1 MGPLRDLRVV
11 ELAGLG
17 ATPFCAM
24 LLADLGRG
32 RDPDRPP
39 GLRRRRELPERA
51 VAPARAARPPQSTSS
66 IRDGPEL
73 VLRLVER
80 ADALVE
86 GYRPGV
92 AERLGVGPDACLAR
106 NERLVYGRM
115 TGWGQTGP
123 LRRAAR
129 ATTSTYIADLR
140 ARARPRSR
148 PPPPLNLVGDFGGGG
163 LLLAFGIVGAAAR
176 GARLGPRAGRRRR
189 DGPTA
194 PRC

>member
-1 MGPLRDLRVV
+1 MGPLKDLRVV

-24 LLADLGRG
+24 LLADLGADVIRIDRPDSVGAESFPSEPSLLRG
-32 RDPDRPP
+32 RPSA
-39 GLRRRRELPERA
+39 A
-51 VAPARAARPPQSTSS
+51 VDLKHP
-66 IRDGPEL
+66 DGPEL

-123 LRRAAR
+123 YALLPGHDLN
-129 ATTSTYIADLR
+129 YIAISGALAAIGQR
-140 ARARPRSR
+140 RRSTSSETSAA
-148 PPPPLNLVGDFGGGG
+148 VGCSSRWGSSAPCSRRG
-163 LLLAFGIVGAAAR
+163 APAAAR
-176 GARLGPRAGRRRR
+176 SS
-189 DGPTA
+189 T
-194 PRC
+194 PRCPMVPRC